1 MTSSFVRSRS
11 RNIFSRME
19 NSGHCGERSSLYNLA
34 RVRERLGP
42 AGARTAQVMAQERA
56 CMRSSSARA
65 GVKETEW

>member
-1 MTSSFVRSRS
+1 
-11 RNIFSRME
+11 ME
-19 NSGHCGERSSLYNLA
+19 NSGHCGERSSLYNFA